1 MTGWKVHPCRGIG
14 TVGRPVYL
22 ERMSANTIS
31 DASSAPLTELAWREL
46 LNQHTEGLPAAF
58 AAGQVTAYVGFD
70 PTASSLHVGN
80 LIPIMGLVHLQ
91 RAGHRPI
98 ALVGGGTGMIG
109 DPSGR
114 SSERNLQDLDTI
126 RENAEAIRAQLAK
139 FLDFEGPSAAKLV
152 NNADWLG
159 SLSLIDFLR
168 DTGKHFSVNYM
179 MAKDSVKS
187 RLENGIS
194 YTEFTYMLLQAYDYL
209 ELHRREGVT
218 LQMGG
223 SDQWG
228 NITAGLELIRK
239 SQGTEAHALTFPL
252 ITNADGTKFGKST
265 GGGSVWLDP
274 QRTSP
279 YQFYQFW
286 MGADDRDVSRYLR
299 FYTLLPR
306 EEIEALD
313 EAVRI
318 DPAKRAAQRALAFE
332 VTARVHSADAARVAQ
347 EVSALLFEKADPQ
360 ALSDAALAALRSEI
374 PFAEY
379 APPAEGAPVEGID
392 VFECLTRLGIA
403 ASRGAAKRLLEQGG
417 VSVNGVKL
425 GAVDKAVGE
434 DRLLRGRHLLIKKG
448 QREFGLVYVP

>member
-1 MTGWKVHPCRGIG
+1 MGIG
-14 TVGRPVYL
+14 TAGAVAYL
-22 ERMSANTIS
+22 SKMSAITNS
-31 DASSAPLTELAWREL
+31 AAPLAELAWREL
-46 LNQHTEGLPAAF
+46 LSQHTEDLPAAL
-58 AAGQVTAYVGFD
+58 AAGSVSAYVGFD

-80 LIPIMGLVHLQ
+80 LLPIMGLVHLQ

-126 RENAEAIRAQLAK
+126 AANAEAIRLQLAK
-139 FLDFEGPSAAKLV
+139 FLDFEGPNAAKLV
-152 NNADWLG
+152 NNLDWLG
-159 SLSLIDFLR
+159 GLGLIEFLR

-209 ELHRREGVT
+209 ELNRREGVT

-239 SQGTEAHALTFPL
+239 SKGTDAHALTFPL

-274 QRTSP
+274 ERTSP
-279 YQFYQFW
+279 YKFYQFW

-299 FYTLLPR
+299 FYTLLSL
-306 EEIEALD
+306 EEITALD
-313 EAVRI
+313 EQVRSA
-318 DPAKRAAQRALAFE
+318 PERRAAQRALAAD

-347 EVSALLFEKADPQ
+347 EVSTLLFEKGDPR
-360 ALSDAALAALRSEI
+360 ALSEAAIGALRNEI

-379 APPAEGAPVEGID
+379 TAPETPVGDGID
-392 VFECLTRLGIA
+392 VLHCLVLLNIA

-417 VSVNGVKL
+417 ISVNGAKVQT
-425 GAVDKAVGE
+425 AMVGH
-434 DRLLRGRHLLIKKG
+434 DALLAGRHLLIKKG
-448 QREFGLVYVP
+448 QRDFGLVYVG

>member
-1 MTGWKVHPCRGIG
+1 
-14 TVGRPVYL
+14 
-22 ERMSANTIS
+22 MSALPDS
-31 DASSAPLTELAWREL
+31 AASPVTAASATAAGGAAPLPELAWREL
-46 LNQHTEGLPAAF
+46 LNQHTDGLSAAL
-58 AAGQVTAYVGFD
+58 AAGPVTAYVGFD

-91 RAGHRPI
+91 RAGHRPV

-126 RENAEAIRAQLAK
+126 RANAEAIRLQLAK
-139 FLDFEGPSAAKLV
+139 FLDFEGANAAKLV
-152 NNADWLG
+152 NNADWLTG
-159 SLSLIDFLR
+159 LSLLDFLR

-187 RLENGIS
+187 RLEHGIS

-228 NITAGLELIRK
+228 NITAGLELIRR
-239 SQGTEAHALTFPL
+239 SAGTEAHALTFPL

-274 QRTSP
+274 ERTSP

-299 FYTLLPR
+299 FYTLLSQD
-306 EEIEALD
+306 EIMALD
-313 EAVRI
+313 EQVRTA
-318 DPAKRAAQRALAFE
+318 PEKRAAQRALAME
-332 VTARVHSADAARVAQ
+332 VTARVHSEEAARVAQ
-347 EVSALLFEKADPQ
+347 EVSSLLFEKADP
-360 ALSDAALAALRSEI
+360 AGLSNGALAALRAEI
-374 PFAEY
+374 PLAEY
-379 APPAEGAPVEGID
+379 VPPAEGAPADGID
-392 VFECLTRLGIA
+392 VYQCLTLLGIA

-417 VSVNGVKL
+417 ISVNGAKL
-425 GAVDKAVGE
+425 GAADKVVGE
-434 DRLLRGRHLLIKKG
+434 DRLLRGRHLLLRKG
-448 QREFGLVYVP
+448 QREFGLVRVPSAVGG